1 MKVRVRNPIYAK
13 RHVYASYMHIPE
25 FYDREGDQ
33 VPAPK
38 WAEPGT
44 ICLTTGDPSF
54 PVRTIHPSMIVSID
68 DAPMVR
74 TESRPESRI
83 VEVQGSKGSV
93 YSVTITAHSRSCNCP
108 GYAYR
113 RSCRHIGM
121 AA

>member
-1 MKVRVRNPIYAK
+1 MRVRVRNPIYDR
-13 RHVYASYMHIPE
+13 RHVYASYVYIPE
-25 FYDREGDQ
+25 FYDREGEQ

-44 ICLTTGDPSF
+44 ICLTTGDPAF

-68 DAPMVR
+68 DEPVQE
-74 TESRPESRI
+74 TKKDPEIRV
-83 VEVQGSKGSV
+83 VEVPGSKGSV
-93 YSVTITAHSRSCNCP
+93 YSVTITPMGRTCNCP
-108 GYAYR
+108 GYSYR